1 MERIGVIGGGVIGLA
16 TAWRLAQHGY
26 QVTVHDP
33 APGRGASHVAA
44 GMLAPVGEAC
54 FGEEELTA
62 LLVASARR
70 WPAFAARLRA
80 VSGLDVGYRDEGSL
94 LVART
99 DDDLAE
105 VTRLLELQAALGLPA
120 VSLRASALRE
130 REPLLA
136 PRIRGG
142 AHAPEDHQVDPR
154 RVVTALLRAA
164 EAAGVRI
171 DRRSVTDLSNVDGDL
186 VVVAAGC
193 GAAELTG
200 LPVRPV
206 KGQLLRL
213 RRVGDGADPTALRHV
228 IRGYVDGRQV
238 YLVPRRDGEIVV
250 GATSEERRDST
261 LTAGAVLDLLR
272 AAVDLVPE
280 LSEYELAEAQVGFR
294 PGTPDNAPIIG
305 ELRPGVFVAAGHY
318 RHGIVLAPVTADAIA
333 GLITGGPDGE
343 LVRSFGPGRFGAAD
357 RPVPTG
363 RLVPADQ
370 FVRADLEQEDRTE

>member
-1 MERIGVIGGGVIGLA
+1 MQRIGVIGGGVIGLA
-16 TAWRLAQHGY
+16 IAWRLAQRGY
-26 QVTVHDP
+26 LVTVHDP
-33 APGRGASHVAA
+33 TPGRGASHVAA
-44 GMLAPVGEAC
+44 GMLAPVGEAY

-70 WPAFAARLRA
+70 WPAFATELRA
-80 VSGLDVGYRDEGSL
+80 ASGLDVGYRDEGSL

-105 VTRLLELQAALGLPA
+105 VTRLLRLQATLGLPA

-154 RVVTALLRAA
+154 LVVAALLRAA

-171 DRRSVTDLSNVDGDL
+171 HRRTVTDLSSVDSDL

-193 GAAELTG
+193 GAAELTE

-213 RRVGDGADPTALRHV
+213 RRVGAADPTALRHV

-250 GATSEERRDST
+250 GATSEERRDAT

-305 ELRPGVFVAAGHY
+305 MLRPGVLVATGHY
-318 RHGIVLAPVTADAIA
+318 RHGVVLAPVTADAIA
-333 GLITGGPDGE
+333 DLITGGPDGE
-343 LVRSFGPGRFGAAD
+343 LVKPFGPARFGAAD
-357 RPVPTG
+357 RFV
-363 RLVPADQ
+363 LADSE
-370 FVRADLEQEDRTE
+370 RKGRTE